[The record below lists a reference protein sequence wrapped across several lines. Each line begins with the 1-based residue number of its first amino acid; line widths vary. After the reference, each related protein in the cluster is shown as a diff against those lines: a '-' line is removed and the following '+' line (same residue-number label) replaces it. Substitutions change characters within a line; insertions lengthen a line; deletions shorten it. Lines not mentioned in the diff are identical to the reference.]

1 MVVKRNVAAAVL
13 GVTLLVGGNVP
24 AAANFKDVPS
34 NHWARGVIDWGY
46 RNGLSPVTRMGRLSP
61 ISG

>member
-1 MVVKRNVAAAVL
+1 MAVKRNVAAAVL

-34 NHWARGVIDWGY
+34 NH
-46 RNGLSPVTRMGRLSP
+46 
-61 ISG
+61 